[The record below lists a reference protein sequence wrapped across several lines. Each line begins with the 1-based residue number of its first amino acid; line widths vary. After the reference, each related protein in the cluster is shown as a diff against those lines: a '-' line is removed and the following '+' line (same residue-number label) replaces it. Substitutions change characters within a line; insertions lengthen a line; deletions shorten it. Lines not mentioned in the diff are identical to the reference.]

1 MTLWPRSLLWRTFV
15 LLAGLVLLTTFAWF
29 GIFRAYETA
38 PRARGVAQNLVSI
51 INLTRAALINAQPDK
66 RRELLFELSDREGIQ
81 VYPADPQESIVPP
94 PDREFVRLV
103 SAAVRDQLGQQT
115 RFAVQR
121 DGRPGFWVSFRIE
134 GDEYW
139 VRVPRERIERQIAL
153 QWLGWGSLAMVLSL
167 LASYLIVSRV
177 SRPLKV
183 LSSAATEIGK
193 GKTPDPVPEAG
204 PQEIRT
210 LSRAFNQMS
219 QDLARLDAD
228 RALILAGVSH
238 DLRTPLARLRLGV
251 EMSGD
256 DAALKDGMSA
266 DIDEMDR
273 IINQFLDF
281 ARTDGGEPPQ
291 LVHLEEIAADV
302 VEQYHR
308 RGARVD
314 ADLGSVPGLVLQPL
328 AMRRVVLNL
337 LDNALRYGEHAVQI
351 RTRTEG
357 DAAVLEVLDRGPGV
371 PPEALERLKQPFTR
385 LEVARSDKGGAG
397 LGLAIVDRVVRQHG
411 GSFVLEPREGGGLIA
426 RIRLPLRRP

>member
-29 GIFRAYETA
+29 GIFRAYEAA

-153 QWLGWGSLAMVLSL
+153 QWLWWGSLAMVLSL
-167 LASYLIVSRV
+167 LAAYLIVSRV

-193 GKTPDPVPEAG
+193 GKTPEPVPEAG

-351 RTRTEG
+351 RTRAEG

-411 GSFVLEPREGGGLIA
+411 GTFALEPREGGGLIA